1 MSGGF
6 RIGIDTGGTFTDVV
20 LADAHGRML
29 IGKALTTK
37 EQISKGMLEAI
48 GVAAG
53 EAGCTLAEAL
63 AKTEILIYGST
74 RATNA
79 ILEGKTA
86 RTALIVTEGHPDI
99 LVRRE
104 GGKANPWDFTERYP
118 EPYVPRRLTYQ
129 LPERMTAEG
138 DVFKPFD
145 ERAALDIIERL
156 KREKIEAVAVCLL
169 WSIVNPAHELAIG
182 RLIVAPTAKRKKLF
196 HPLAAFD
203 DSDFLDEVFEV
214 ERL

>member
-63 AKTEILIYGST
+63 ANTEILIYGST
-74 RATNA
+74 RATNYPA
-79 ILEGKTA
+79 A
-86 RTALIVTEGHPDI
+86 R
-99 LVRRE
+99 
-104 GGKANPWDFTERYP
+104 
-118 EPYVPRRLTYQ
+118 
-129 LPERMTAEG
+129 
-138 DVFKPFD
+138 
-145 ERAALDIIERL
+145 
-156 KREKIEAVAVCLL
+156 
-169 WSIVNPAHELAIG
+169 
-182 RLIVAPTAKRKKLF
+182 
-196 HPLAAFD
+196 
-203 DSDFLDEVFEV
+203 
-214 ERL
+214 